1 MDVGVEIDG
10 YRVVRLLGSGGTAD
24 SWLADDP
31 VSGRQ
36 WVLNEAGMPVNEL
49 WQESDRPAYCGVCGW
64 HGPMRETIRIEEEC
78 KRFRGPA
85 CRSWVA
91 NRLGEG

>member
-1 MDVGVEIDG
+1 VF
-10 YRVVRLLGSGGTAD
+10 TK
-24 SWLADDP
+24 
-31 VSGRQ
+31 GRQ

-78 KRFRGPA
+78 KRFRGPV

-91 NRLGEG
+91 NRLGER